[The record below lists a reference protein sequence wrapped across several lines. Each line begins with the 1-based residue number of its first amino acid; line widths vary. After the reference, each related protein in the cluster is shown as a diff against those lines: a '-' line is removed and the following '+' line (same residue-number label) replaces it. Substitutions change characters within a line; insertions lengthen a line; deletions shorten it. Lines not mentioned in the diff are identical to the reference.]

1 MNYTDFRQFDTVPR
15 DKYAAPKKYV
25 EPVDQSKRGYAW
37 CATCRCMV
45 RPTEVIRIGKV
56 PCLKC
61 YIEGSEARK

>member
-15 DKYAAPKKYV
+15 DKYAAPKRHAV
-25 EPVDQSKRGYAW
+25 QDDPPKRGYVW
-37 CATCRCMV
+37 CEACRCMV

-61 YIEGSEARK
+61 YIEGREARK